1 MNSTPH
7 RTTAAL
13 ARITASAAFLGGAV
27 ALLGC
32 EALLGIE
39 DVSLDPGAGGGGAGA
54 SSSSAST
61 STSTH
66 GGGAAD
72 GGGGQGGQAEG
83 DFTFAIQSTGVNV
96 PYNGI
101 NHVDVAITRIAG
113 FDGPVEVDVQAPPPG
128 LVAAAITIPPGSS
141 AGRLEVGASGALTLG
156 TAFDLD
162 LIATSGGTARTD
174 SVRAVVTGKPGTLD
188 ESFGQAGIAAW
199 NLGSD
204 GGGLDDIR
212 QTAQGKILT
221 AGNGIGGLGGATLK
235 GFRLLGDGA
244 ADASFAGG
252 SVADAFCGCTKYQQ
266 IRGITRLLNGAVFL
280 VGHASG
286 DTTDD
291 IAFLRYRDDGTR
303 DGVDSANTG
312 KGLIDLGGDESVA
325 AMDLSPSERLL
336 VTGERDGELFVAAIN
351 PTYGYLDRDFGA
363 EGWTAPFTGSP
374 SAGTA
379 LVADAGGSTLVAGWI
394 EVDGDRD
401 MVLLEL
407 TPDGAIGDL
416 EQQRMITRAGHQE
429 PVAMAVQPDGRILVG
444 ARSVEAGAT
453 DFLVVRFEPDGG
465 LDTTFGEDGYALA
478 GVPGGVAVDM
488 ALQRDGRIVVAGNV
502 GEHAAS
508 RPTLVRFLPDGALDP
523 TFGDKGVQGL
533 FLGEENAVQSMTV
546 AGDGKLLVAGTRQ
559 TFPTYGLVARLW
571 N

>member
-13 ARITASAAFLGGAV
+13 ARITARAAFLGGAV

-39 DVSLDPGAGGGGAGA
+39 GVSLDPGAGGGGAGA
-54 SSSSAST
+54 SSSSA

-101 NHVDVAITRIAG
+101 HHVDVAITRIAG

-174 SVRAVVTGKPGTLD
+174 TVRAVVTGKPGSLD

-204 GGGLDDIR
+204 GGGLHDIR

-244 ADASFAGG
+244 ADPSFAGG
-252 SVADAFCGCTKYQQ
+252 SVADAFCGCTKPQQ

-303 DGVDSANTG
+303 DGVDSGNTG
-312 KGLIDLGGDESVA
+312 KDLIDLGGEEYVA

-351 PTYGYLDRDFGA
+351 PTYGYLDRDFGT

-374 SAGTA
+374 GAGTA

-394 EVDGDRD
+394 EVAGERD
-401 MVLLEL
+401 IVLLEL
-407 TPDGAIGDL
+407 TPDGAIGGL
-416 EQQRMITRAGHQE
+416 GQQQITRAGPQE

-444 ARSVEAGAT
+444 ARSAEAGST

-465 LDTTFGEDGYALA
+465 LDTTFGEDGLALA

-523 TFGDKGVQGL
+523 TFGDKGVQAL

-559 TFPTYGLVARLW
+559 TYPTYGLVTRLW

>member
-13 ARITASAAFLGGAV
+13 ARITARAALLGGAV

-39 DVSLDPGAGGGGAGA
+39 DVSLDPGAGAGGGGGAGA

-96 PYNGI
+96 PYNGV

-162 LIATSGGTARTD
+162 LIATSGGTVRTD

-204 GGGLDDIR
+204 GGGLYDIR

-235 GFRLLGDGA
+235 GFRLLGNGA

-252 SVADAFCGCTKYQQ
+252 SVADAFCGCTKPQQ
-266 IRGITRLLNGAVFL
+266 IRWITRLLNGAVFL
-280 VGHASG
+280 VGYASG

-303 DGVDSANTG
+303 DGVDSGNTG
-312 KGLIDLGGDESVA
+312 KDLIDLGGDEHVA
-325 AMDLSPSERLL
+325 AMDLSASERLF

-351 PTYGYLDRDFGA
+351 PTYGYLDRDFGTT
-363 EGWTAPFTGSP
+363 GWTAPFTGSA

-401 MVLLEL
+401 IVLLEL
-407 TPDGAIGDL
+407 TSDGAVRG
-416 EQQRMITRAGHQE
+416 QQQVTRAGHQE

-444 ARSVEAGAT
+444 ARSAEAGST

-478 GVPGGVAVDM
+478 GLPGGVAVDM
-488 ALQRDGRIVVAGNV
+488 ALQVDGRIVVAGNV
-502 GEHAAS
+502 GERAAS

-523 TFGDKGVQGL
+523 TFGDKGVQAL

-559 TFPTYGLVARLW
+559 TYPTYGLVARLW

>member
-7 RTTAAL
+7 RSTALL
-13 ARITASAAFLGGAV
+13 ARIAARAALLGGAA

-32 EALLGIE
+32 GALLGIE
-39 DVSLDPGAGGGGAGA
+39 DVSLDPGEGGGGGGA
-54 SSSSAST
+54 SSSSASAA
-61 STSTH
+61 TH
-66 GGGAAD
+66 GGGPGD
-72 GGGGQGGQAEG
+72 GGGGTGGQAEG

-96 PYNGI
+96 PYDGI
-101 NHVDVAITRIAG
+101 SHVDVAITRIAG

-156 TAFDLD
+156 TAFDLE

-174 SVRAVVTGKPGTLD
+174 AVRAVVTGKPGTLD
-188 ESFGQAGIAAW
+188 ESFGQAGVSAW

-204 GGGLDDIR
+204 GGGLYDLR

-221 AGNGIGGLGGATLK
+221 AGHGIGGLGGATLK

-244 ADASFAGG
+244 ADATFAGG
-252 SVADAFCGCTKYQQ
+252 SVADSFCGCTRPQV

-280 VGHASG
+280 VGYARGES
-286 DTTDD
+286 TDD
-291 IAFLRYRDDGTR
+291 IAFLRYRDDGTL
-303 DGVDSANTG
+303 DKVDSGNTG
-312 KGLIDLGGDESVA
+312 KDQIDLGGEERVA
-325 AMDLSPSERLL
+325 AMDLSASERLL
-336 VTGERDGELFVAAIN
+336 VTGERDGQLFVAAMN
-351 PTYGYLDRDFGA
+351 PTYGSLDRDFGA
-363 EGWTAPFTGSP
+363 DGWTAPFMGSP
-374 SAGTA
+374 GASAGTA
-379 LVADAGGSTLVAGWI
+379 IVAGAGGSTLVAGWV

-401 MVLLEL
+401 IVLLEI
-407 TPDGAIGDL
+407 TSDGAIGDL
-416 EQQRMITRAGHQE
+416 GQQQITLAGAQE
-429 PVAMAVQPDGRILVG
+429 PVAIAVQPDGRILVG
-444 ARSVEAGAT
+444 AWSAEAGSS
-453 DFLVVRFEPDGG
+453 DFLVARFEPDGG
-465 LDTTFGEDGYALA
+465 LDATFGEGGLALA

-502 GEHAAS
+502 GEHATS
-508 RPTLVRFLPDGALDP
+508 QPTLVRFLPDGTLDP
-523 TFGDKGVQGL
+523 TFGDKGVQAL
-533 FLGEENAVQSMTV
+533 FLGEEDAVQSMTV